1 MAGIK
6 DDTSQLLEKIAKLEA
21 RLPDLDKDSDSGST
35 DSNYILQKY
44 LDELTEYTEGE
55 LESNA
60 TSRSILRR
68 NASPV
73 GSEPRRPY
81 LWSSFHSIGDQS
93 PQGSQRGRRGGSR
106 MSRVPEEL
114 SETDFLQGR
123 ACKATTAICTLTEL
137 RDYLSLMRDESV
149 SSSLGSERGALSR
162 RSLFIATDLT
172 NISNSKQ
179 LDMPRTAR
187 SVDHVV
193 KALAGYGQAQRESG
207 PPDGPRDITVVCL
220 AIQASVSSPES
231 DVLRRVAWPQAR
243 SPISG
248 HDLHRFV
255 VVEVRN
261 PLSKNLGAGR
271 AESRRGGANI
281 ISLAAPSPPWRCP
294 LPCYHHAACPTSR

>member
-60 TSRSILRR
+60 TVRSILRR

-93 PQGSQRGRRGGSR
+93 PQGSQRDRLGGSR

-123 ACKATTAICTLTEL
+123 ACKATTAICTLPEL
-137 RDYLSLMRDESV
+137 RDYLSLRMSDESA
-149 SSSLGSERGALSR
+149 SSSLGSERGGLSG
-162 RSLFIATDLT
+162 RSLLIATDLT
-172 NISNSKQ
+172 NISSSKQ

-187 SVDHVV
+187 SVDQVV
-193 KALAGYGQAQRESG
+193 KTLAGYGQAQKESG

-220 AIQASVSSPES
+220 AIQASISSPES

-243 SPISG
+243 SPIG
-248 HDLHRFV
+248 GNELHRFV

-261 PLSKNLGAGR
+261 PGPLSKSLGVAR
-271 AESRRGGANI
+271 AA
-281 ISLAAPSPPWRCP
+281 
-294 LPCYHHAACPTSR
+294 